1 MRRGHGDTEEWVR
14 EPELLASRAGPWRK
28 CSLQGGSADSVQ
40 PKEPSLSVREH
51 SAARSLT
58 RTLTPV
64 PEAALGLE
72 QGMQEVTQL
81 HHIY

>member
-1 MRRGHGDTEEWVR
+1 MRRGLRDSEEWVR
-14 EPELLASRAGPWRK
+14 EPELLASRAGPWAK
-28 CSLQGGSADSVQ
+28 CPLQGGPAGSVH
-40 PKEPSLSVREH
+40 PKELSLSAREH
-51 SAARSLT
+51 SKARSLT
-58 RTLTPV
+58 RMLTPA